1 MGRPGKRA
9 ARGRLAAL
17 RTAAHW
23 VLLGL
28 VGAVLGMYVY
38 LWNASQLAG
47 NRMPMPFGWGFSV
60 VLSGSMEPELSVYDL
75 IAVRPAEDYAVGD
88 VVVYQSRGE
97 LIVHRLVELR
107 GDEAVTKG
115 DANPSPD
122 PPISTSQI
130 KGRVV
135 GSVPGVGAVVQA
147 LKTPV
152 GFLAVLLA
160 AVLLLWLPA
169 RKARRDA
176 GAERAR
182 ILSEIARLRS
192 GHPAAGCA
200 AGHTAGL
207 KEGGGGTPGTSNTPG
222 DVAGNA
228 QPGGDTPGTPDT
240 PGNVAG
246 GAQPAGHTAAGCA
259 GFNEGGSG
267 TPGAADTPG
276 NVAGDAQPTGHTAA
290 GCAGFNEGGS
300 DMPGA
305 PNTPGNVASDAQ
317 PTGHTAGLKEGGSD
331 TPGAA
336 DTPHE
341 KEAGAADTP
350 GAAEGSRQR

>member
-75 IAVRPAEDYAVGD
+75 IAVRAAEDYAVGD

-192 GHPAAGCA
+192 GHSAAGCA
-200 AGHTAGL
+200 GFN
-207 KEGGGGTPGTSNTPG
+207 EGGSDMPGTSNTPG

-228 QPGGDTPGTPDT
+228 QPGGGTPGTP
-240 PGNVAG
+240 GG
-246 GAQPAGHTAAGCA
+246 GA
-259 GFNEGGSG
+259 N
-267 TPGAADTPG
+267 
-276 NVAGDAQPTGHTAA
+276 DAQP
-290 GCAGFNEGGS
+290 GG
-300 DMPGA
+300 DM
-305 PNTPGNVASDAQ
+305 
-317 PTGHTAGLKEGGSD
+317 
-331 TPGAA
+331 
-336 DTPHE
+336 
-341 KEAGAADTP
+341 P

>member
-192 GHPAAGCA
+192 AGCA
-200 AGHTAGL
+200 GFN
-207 KEGGGGTPGTSNTPG
+207 EGDSDTPGAADTPG
-222 DVAGNA
+222 NVAGDA
-228 QPGGDTPGTPDT
+228 QPGGDTPGAADT
-240 PGNVAG
+240 SGDVAG

-267 TPGAADTPG
+267 TPGAADTSG
-276 NVAGDAQPTGHTAA
+276 DVAGGAQPTPGGGANDAQP
-290 GCAGFNEGGS
+290 GG
-300 DMPGA
+300 D
-305 PNTPGNVASDAQ
+305 TP
-317 PTGHTAGLKEGGSD
+317 D
-331 TPGAA
+331 TPGG
-336 DTPHE
+336 
-341 KEAGAADTP
+341 GASAP

>member
-122 PPISTSQI
+122 PPLSTSQI

-192 GHPAAGCA
+192 AGHPAGLKEGGSGTLGAADTPGDVAGNA
-200 AGHTAGL
+200 QPTGHTAGL
-207 KEGGGGTPGTSNTPG
+207 KEGGGDTPGTSNTPG
-222 DVAGNA
+222 DVAG
-228 QPGGDTPGTPDT
+228 
-240 PGNVAG
+240 
-246 GAQPAGHTAAGCA
+246 GAQPTGHSAAGCA

-267 TPGAADTPG
+267 TPGAAD
-276 NVAGDAQPTGHTAA
+276 
-290 GCAGFNEGGS
+290 
-300 DMPGA
+300 
-305 PNTPGNVASDAQ
+305 TPGNVASDAQ

-336 DTPHE
+336 DTLHE
-341 KEAGAADTP
+341 KGAGATDTP

>member
-192 GHPAAGCA
+192 AGHPAAGCA

-228 QPGGDTPGTPDT
+228 QSGGGTPGTP
-240 PGNVAG
+240 GG
-246 GAQPAGHTAAGCA
+246 GANDAQP
-259 GFNEGGSG
+259 GGG
-267 TPGAADTPG
+267 MPGAADTPG
-276 NVAGDAQPTGHTAA
+276 NVA
-290 GCAGFNEGGS
+290 
-300 DMPGA
+300 
-305 PNTPGNVASDAQ
+305 SDAQ
-317 PTGHTAGLKEGGSD
+317 PGGG
-331 TPGAA
+331 TPG
-336 DTPHE
+336 TPGG
-341 KEAGAADTP
+341 GASAP

>member
-88 VVVYQSRGE
+88 VVVYQNRGE

-122 PPISTSQI
+122 PPISMSQI

-182 ILSEIARLRS
+182 ILFEIARLRS
-192 GHPAAGCA
+192 
-200 AGHTAGL
+200 
-207 KEGGGGTPGTSNTPG
+207 
-222 DVAGNA
+222 
-228 QPGGDTPGTPDT
+228 
-240 PGNVAG
+240 
-246 GAQPAGHTAAGCA
+246 AGCA
-259 GFNEGGSG
+259 GFNEG
-267 TPGAADTPG
+267 D
-276 NVAGDAQPTGHTAA
+276 
-290 GCAGFNEGGS
+290 
-300 DMPGA
+300 
-305 PNTPGNVASDAQ
+305 
-317 PTGHTAGLKEGGSD
+317 SD

-336 DTPHE
+336 DTSGDGRRLP
-341 KEAGAADTP
+341 ARRPYG
-350 GAAEGSRQR
+350 RRLRRFQ

>member
-107 GDEAVTKG
+107 GEEAVTKG

-122 PPISTSQI
+122 PPISMSQI

-182 ILSEIARLRS
+182 ILSEIARLRGHSAGLKEGDSDTPGAADRPGNVAGDAQPGGDTPGAVDTS
-192 GHPAAGCA
+192 GNVASDAQPGGDTPGAADTSGNVAGDAQPTGHSATGCS

-207 KEGGGGTPGTSNTPG
+207 KEGGG
-222 DVAGNA
+222 
-228 QPGGDTPGTPDT
+228 
-240 PGNVAG
+240 
-246 GAQPAGHTAAGCA
+246 
-259 GFNEGGSG
+259 
-267 TPGAADTPG
+267 
-276 NVAGDAQPTGHTAA
+276 
-290 GCAGFNEGGS
+290 
-300 DMPGA
+300 DM
-305 PNTPGNVASDAQ
+305 
-317 PTGHTAGLKEGGSD
+317 
-331 TPGAA
+331 
-336 DTPHE
+336 
-341 KEAGAADTP
+341 P